1 MFGNKKPDK
10 IEYSD
15 LPEHPRQMLE
25 ILAKLDEID
34 RKLGAWADNVK
45 RFDQKLATVI
55 EHRNQSVKATTMG
68 LQWARDVERKLDT
81 LIEQR
86 NQPMQPVEEPVVEEP
101 TAKKK
106 DRRGYRAKIFYVTDP
121 LGFVER
127 KIDLATRTSKCVY
140 LAALLVAVNDGAK
153 GNRETITAA
162 KLSELLLELVRQDR
176 ITPITSKGTGDI
188 GVRLTSDKPLQP
200 TMSLLSIVDFKI
212 GVNLFSRWSN
222 NG

>member
-1 MFGNKKPDK
+1 MFGNTDIRK
-10 IEYSD
+10 IEGLLEQVVANQERMLRCWEDKS
-15 LPEHPRQMLE
+15 PEQSAEKP
-25 ILAKLDEID
+25 
-34 RKLGAWADNVK
+34 VK
-45 RFDQKLATVI
+45 
-55 EHRNQSVKATTMG
+55 QSA
-68 LQWARDVERKLDT
+68 
-81 LIEQR
+81 
-86 NQPMQPVEEPVVEEP
+86 NEPVVEITP
-101 TAKKK
+101 DTKK

-200 TMSLLSIVDFKI
+200 TMSLLSIVDFKV